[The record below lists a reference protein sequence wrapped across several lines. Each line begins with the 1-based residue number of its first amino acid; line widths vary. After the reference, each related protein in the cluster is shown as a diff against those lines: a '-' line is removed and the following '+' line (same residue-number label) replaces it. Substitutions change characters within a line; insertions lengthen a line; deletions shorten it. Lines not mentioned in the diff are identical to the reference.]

1 MRELSI
7 KHYFSKSQYDI
18 PISRISNFPSGSLHS
33 LLDGVPWEQDVPE
46 RTDSGGK
53 PCVLRMVG
61 LAVPRT
67 AAHHGFLYILC
78 RDVDGKD

>member
-1 MRELSI
+1 M
-7 KHYFSKSQYDI
+7 
-18 PISRISNFPSGSLHS
+18 
-33 LLDGVPWEQDVPE
+33 PWEQDAPE
-46 RTDSGGK
+46 WTDSGGK

-78 RDVDGKD
+78 WNVDGQD

>member
-7 KHYFSKSQYDI
+7 KHYFSKSQYDF
-18 PISRISNFPSGSLHS
+18 PISRISNFPSGSIHP
-33 LLDGVPWEQDVPE
+33 LLDVVPWEQDAPE

-61 LAVPRT
+61 LAVSRT
-67 AAHHGFLYILC
+67 AAAHGFLYVLC
-78 RDVDGKD
+78 WNMDG